1 MVYREDG
8 LMGQAGRRGQSAVVV
23 LRDRFGERIG
33 VWSGPVLGGWG
44 GERTIDGCART
55 VIESVWILGAQRG
68 SGGAFKAGAKPQG
81 TA

>member
-33 VWSGPVLGGWG
+33 VWSRPVCGDH
-44 GERTIDGCART
+44 GENPTIDMFGRT
-55 VIESVWILGAQRG
+55 VIEPGRI
-68 SGGAFKAGAKPQG
+68 SGGILEVR
-81 TA
+81 